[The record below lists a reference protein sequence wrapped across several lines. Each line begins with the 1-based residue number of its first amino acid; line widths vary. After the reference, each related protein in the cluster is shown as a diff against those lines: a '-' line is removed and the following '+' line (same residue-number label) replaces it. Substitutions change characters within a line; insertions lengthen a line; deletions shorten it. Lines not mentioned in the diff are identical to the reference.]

1 MGAVSC
7 QMTFEEVV
15 DRMDSPGVREKL
27 NDLIN
32 ASQPRK
38 ERMEAMRAML
48 SEAVA
53 GAVGPIRE
61 LLSGPTISPPMNEA
75 GK

>member
-15 DRMDSPGVREKL
+15 DLMDSPGVREKL

-32 ASQPRK
+32 ASQPPQ
-38 ERMEAMRAML
+38 ERVAAMRSDAQ
-48 SEAVA
+48 
-53 GAVGPIRE
+53 
-61 LLSGPTISPPMNEA
+61 
-75 GK
+75 